1 MSHLTNEQIDEILI
15 SGAREPDHLKDC
27 DSCRTKVTHR
37 RVLGEHVRKA
47 FNSIEADNDL
57 RNRIHAAVAN
67 NPQDGSHATAPA
79 SFRNRAPRRLYPFLA
94 AAAAVILVAVPV
106 AHFLG
111 RTSQA
116 NASQLELLRIHH
128 HNLSEH
134 GDMMTDLD
142 PKSVEAYFEE
152 YLDHA
157 PDVVATG
164 RGLNYCGCRV
174 QTYRGQPVGSY
185 VVDTSGAKV
194 TVLTLQEMPEALG
207 MKKML
212 GLSTA
217 GHITW
222 VATCECCNMAAV
234 RVSGQTYYALG
245 EASHEELNLVLVT
258 LAASSVGNQ

>member
-1 MSHLTNEQIDEILI
+1 MSHLTNEQMDEILL
-15 SGAREPDHLKDC
+15 SGASEPDHLREC
-27 DSCRTKVTHR
+27 ASCRVKLAHR
-37 RVLGEHVRKA
+37 RALGSRVRDA
-47 FNSIEADNDL
+47 FASLHADDSL
-57 RNRIHAAVAN
+57 RDRIQAALTGQPN
-67 NPQDGSHATAPA
+67 GPTAV
-79 SFRNRAPRRLYPFLA
+79 RAAAAPKRFPGRLYSMMAP
-94 AAAAVILVAVPV
+94 AAAVILVALLIT
-106 AHFLG
+106 HFLG
-111 RTSQA
+111 RPPQA
-116 NASQLELLRIHH
+116 NAAQLELLRIHH

-207 MKKML
+207 MKKMP

-217 GHITW
+217 DHITW

-245 EASHEELNLVLVT
+245 EASHEELHLVLLA
-258 LAASSVGNQ
+258 LAASSN

>member
-1 MSHLTNEQIDEILI
+1 MSHLTNEQIDDLLI

-27 DSCRTKVTHR
+27 DSCRAKVAQR
-37 RVLGEHVRKA
+37 RALGERLRKA
-47 FNSIEADNDL
+47 FNSIEADDDL
-57 RNRIHAAVAN
+57 RNQIHAAVAN
-67 NPQDGSHATAPA
+67 NPQYGSHATAAAP
-79 SFRNRAPRRLYPFLA
+79 FRNRARRRLYPFLG

-111 RTSQA
+111 RPSQA
-116 NASQLELLRIHH
+116 NAAQLELLQIHH

-164 RGLNYCGCRV
+164 SGLNYCGCRV

-185 VVDTSGAKV
+185 VVDTSHAKV

-207 MKKML
+207 MKRMED
-212 GLSTA
+212 LSSGDLTVW
-217 GHITW
+217 G
-222 VATCECCNMAAV
+222 ATCDCCNMAAV

-245 EASHEELNLVLVT
+245 EASHEELNLVLLA
-258 LAASSVGNQ
+258 LAASSN